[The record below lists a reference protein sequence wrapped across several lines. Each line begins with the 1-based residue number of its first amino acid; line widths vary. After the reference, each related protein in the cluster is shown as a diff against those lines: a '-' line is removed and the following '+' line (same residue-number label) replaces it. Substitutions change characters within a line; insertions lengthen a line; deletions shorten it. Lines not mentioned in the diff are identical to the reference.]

1 VCTSENVLMT
11 CPGSFWKCSYGLS
24 WFLLEMLLWLVLV
37 PFGNALMACPGSFWK
52 CSDELPSSY
61 CSGLY

>member
-1 VCTSENVLMT
+1 MA

-37 PFGNALMACPGSFWK
+37 PFGNVLMNCLVLIVLGYI
-52 CSDELPSSY
+52 EIVLIQIL
-61 CSGLY
+61 SGLLCS